1 MLLFDSHYFVNGLW
15 DSFFFFFERDN
26 PVSFELLSKN
36 WYDHSDLPYGVSS
49 RSHCVFYACLYV

>member
-1 MLLFDSHYFVNGLW
+1 MEQFLLLLR
-15 DSFFFFFERDN
+15 ERDN

-49 RSHCVFYACLYV
+49 RAHCVFYA

>member
-49 RSHCVFYACLYV
+49 RAHCVFYA